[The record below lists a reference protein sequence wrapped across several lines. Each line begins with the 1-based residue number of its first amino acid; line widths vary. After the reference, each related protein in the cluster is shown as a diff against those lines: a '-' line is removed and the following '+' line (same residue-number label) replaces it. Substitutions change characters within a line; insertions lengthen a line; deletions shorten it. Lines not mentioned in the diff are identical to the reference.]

1 MGRKLIAS
9 NKKAKHDY
17 FIENTYEAGLVLT
30 GTEIKSVRQGK
41 VNLKESYAR
50 VERGEVFVYSMNI
63 SPYDQGNIYNVDPM
77 RPRKLLLNRAEIR
90 KIDGILQHLR
100 SQRGRPLSRRTGS
113 GHFFRCRLLR
123 SLPVSCT
130 LPHPV
135 ADIQSRSLV
144 PPSMRCVEGKLR
156 FPLAT
161 RAGKPLRMSR
171 ESLHLCY
178 RTRR

>member
-63 SPYDQGNIYNVDPM
+63 SPYDQGNIYNVNPM

-90 KIDGILQHLR
+90 KIDGILQQQGLTLIPLGLYLNEKGIAKLDIGIAR
-100 SQRGRPLSRRTGS
+100 GKKLYDKRDDIAKRDAKRNIDRIIKSQNRR
-113 GHFFRCRLLR
+113 
-123 SLPVSCT
+123 
-130 LPHPV
+130 
-135 ADIQSRSLV
+135 
-144 PPSMRCVEGKLR
+144 
-156 FPLAT
+156 
-161 RAGKPLRMSR
+161 
-171 ESLHLCY
+171 
-178 RTRR
+178 